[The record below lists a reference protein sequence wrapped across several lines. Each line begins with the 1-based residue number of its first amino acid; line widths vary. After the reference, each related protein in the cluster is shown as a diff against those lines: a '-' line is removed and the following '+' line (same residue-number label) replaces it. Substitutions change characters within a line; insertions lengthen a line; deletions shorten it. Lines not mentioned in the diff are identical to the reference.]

1 MKATPFS
8 SVLFAQTQVQIYTR
22 SLHVPHGTPARQLLI
37 PDSGAL
43 HRVAKLRGGI
53 GACELVGPKRGWVLS
68 KV

>member
-8 SVLFAQTQVQIYTR
+8 SALFVQTQVQIYTR

-37 PDSGAL
+37 LDSGAL

-53 GACELVGPKRGWVLS
+53 GACELVGPEHSWVLS